1 MDNKNYYDFFPIGQV
16 DIEDNISKIV
26 INKEYAKGLKFLSL
40 FSHAI
45 IVYSK
50 NTKSNVPFSHKVV
63 KVISADEK
71 SGIVYFQGNP
81 YFSEGDFVYDIKP
94 YFPCED
100 RVKDCSVPEGLHSLQ
115 QWKAENM
122 NDAAVRK
129 EGKGSLAPSG
139 KISSIGNIRKIRG
152 EFFLELSN
160 NAEEYFE
167 RLIGYS
173 HIKIFWWFNGF
184 DKSKYRRITECEP
197 PYENAPRTGV
207 FASRSPVRPNPIALT
222 TARIIDFDKKLGRIK
237 VSNLD
242 CFDNTPLI
250 EISPYIPSNDRVL
263 DFKVPKW
270 LFHWPEWLD
279 DRVTNTSG
287 DQVSL
292 KSSSLDIIKKYSKSY
307 NNKTMKAED
316 FFKSNENEKVEHTKG
331 IIVKGARQ
339 NNLKNID
346 ITIPYNKIT
355 VITGVSGSG
364 KSSLAFDTIFA
375 ESQRR
380 FMDSLSIS
388 DSSLYEQMEKP
399 DFDMICGLPPSISIS
414 QKNIGRNPRSTVGT
428 ITDIYDYLRTLF
440 ATIGIRHCPDCGN
453 AIISL
458 SVDEITEIL
467 SELPFGTAIEI
478 TPFKV
483 ESPSYKYVLAE
494 KIVEDDALSHYVKK
508 SLEIGSGAIYVRIED
523 EERILFQT
531 TQMCYHCNHI
541 LFELTPSTF
550 SFNNP
555 ESMCPVCSGLGV
567 KMEVDPNLIV
577 SRPHLSIL
585 DGASNLWKD
594 LRKFRDKPNANWMKG
609 EILALADDM
618 GVDLEKPW
626 DELSGDFRRQ
636 AIWGSDGKEVTF
648 TYKNSNG
655 RSGNI
660 TRPVEGAYNSL
671 NRIFSENNGEAGKR
685 IANEFMKQSNCDC
698 CHGERLSKE
707 GRMVEVAGTRF
718 PQAASMSISEL
729 NKWVEELPSML
740 SDTQLGI
747 ADSILKEL
755 HKRLC
760 GYTKV
765 GVSYLT
771 LDRAVPT
778 LSGGELQRLRLIK
791 QLGSGITNM
800 LYVLDEPSA
809 GLHPKDHEK
818 LIKLIK
824 ELRDYGNTV
833 IVVEHDA
840 ETMLM
845 ADYIIDVG
853 PKAGIDGGRIV
864 AEGTPLQIMKN
875 PNSETGKYLSGEK
888 QVIIEKSML
897 SNECNWIKLNGARC
911 NNLKNIDVSFPIG
924 GITCVTGVSGS
935 GKSSLVS
942 KSLYP
947 AIENRINERKD
958 LHNMKEDLHRRKED
972 LHNIKEDLQQSKEEL
987 HNIKTDLHKY
997 CDSLSGDEYFD
1008 KIIHVNQ
1015 SPIGRTS
1022 RSNPATYTGVMDE
1035 IRNLFASTEE
1045 SEKRGYKAN
1054 KFSFNSKEGGC
1065 EVCHGEGRVCTPVSF
1080 MADIWTQCTVC
1091 KGKKYKKDT
1100 LQVKYKGKNIYDVL
1114 QMNVTEALD
1123 FFIDMTKLTQI
1134 LNTLCE
1140 VGLGY
1145 IKLGQS
1151 ALTLSGGEAQRIK
1164 LAKELSKNSS
1174 GKTLY
1179 ILDEPTTGLQFS
1191 DTRNLLILL
1200 EKIRAAGN
1208 SIIIIEHNLDVIRN
1222 SDWIIDLG
1230 PEGGSGGGYVIE
1242 QGTPE
1247 KVAKVKESYTGKLL
1261 KNIL

>member
-1 MDNKNYYDFFPIGQV
+1 MDNKNYYDFFLIGQV
-16 DIEDNISKIV
+16 EIEDNKSKIV

-45 IVYSK
+45 IIYSA
-50 NTKSNVPFSHKVV
+50 NTKDNVPFSHKVV

-71 SGIVYFQGNP
+71 SGIVCFKGSSD
-81 YFSEGDFVYDIKP
+81 FSEGDFIYDIKP

-100 RVKDCSVPEGLHSLQ
+100 RVKNCSVPEEIHSLQ
-115 QWKAENM
+115 QWKAENI
-122 NDAAVRK
+122 NETTVRK
-129 EGKGSLAPSG
+129 GKEGLLAPSG

-160 NAEEYFE
+160 NTEEYFE

-237 VSNLD
+237 VSALD

-250 EISPYIPSNDRVL
+250 EISPYIPSSDRVL
-263 DFKVPKW
+263 AFKVPKW
-270 LFHWPEWLD
+270 LSHWPEWLD
-279 DRVTNTSG
+279 DRVINTSG
-287 DQVSL
+287 AQVSL
-292 KSSSLDIIKKYSKSY
+292 KPSSLDIIKKYSKSN
-307 NNKTMKAED
+307 NNKTIKTED
-316 FFKSNENEKVEHTKG
+316 FFKSNENEKIEQRKG
-331 IIVKGARQ
+331 IVVKGARQ
-339 NNLKNID
+339 NNLKNIEV
-346 ITIPYNKIT
+346 TIPYNKIT

-380 FMDSLSIS
+380 FMDSISIS

-428 ITDIYDYLRTLF
+428 ITDIYDFLRTLF
-440 ATIGIRHCPDCGN
+440 ATIGVRHCPDCGN
-453 AIISL
+453 TIIPL
-458 SVDEITEIL
+458 SVDEITQIL
-467 SELPFGTAIEI
+467 LELPFGTAIEI

-483 ESPSYKYVLAE
+483 ESPSYKYVLP
-494 KIVEDDALSHYVKK
+494 KKVVEDDALAHHVNK

-523 EERILFQT
+523 NERVLFQT
-531 TQMCYHCNHI
+531 TEMCYHCNHI

-585 DGASNLWKD
+585 DGASNFWKD

-609 EILALADDM
+609 EILALADEM
-618 GVDLEKPW
+618 KIDLEKPW
-626 DELSGDFRRQ
+626 SELPEDFRRQ

-671 NRIFSENNGEAGKR
+671 KRIFSENNGESGKR
-685 IANEFMKQSNCDC
+685 IANEFMKQSDCDC
-698 CHGERLSKE
+698 CHGERLSRE

-729 NKWVEELPSML
+729 NKWVKELPSML
-740 SDTQLGI
+740 SDSQLAI
-747 ADSILKEL
+747 ADFILKEL

-760 GYTKV
+760 GYIKV

-771 LDRAVPT
+771 LDRSVPT

-800 LYVLDEPSA
+800 LYVLDEPST

-818 LIKLIK
+818 LINIIK
-824 ELRDYGNTV
+824 ELRGYGNTV

-853 PKAGIDGGRIV
+853 PKAGIHGGRIV

-875 PNSETGKYLSGEK
+875 PNSETGKYLSGER
-888 QVIIEKSML
+888 QVTIEKSVL
-897 SNECNWIKLNGARC
+897 SNECNWIKLNGVRC
-911 NNLKNIDVSFPIG
+911 NNLKNIDVSFPVR

-947 AIENRINERKD
+947 AIENRINGKKD
-958 LHNMKEDLHRRKED
+958 IH
-972 LHNIKEDLQQSKEEL
+972 Q
-987 HNIKTDLHKY
+987 Y
-997 CDSLSGDEYFD
+997 CDALSGDEYFD

-1022 RSNPATYTGVMDE
+1022 RSNPATYTGIMDE
-1035 IRNLFASTEE
+1035 IRNIFAFTEE
-1045 SEKRGYKAN
+1045 SKKRGYKTN

-1091 KGKKYKKDT
+1091 KGKRYKKDT
-1100 LQVKYKGKNIYDVL
+1100 LQVKYEGKNIYDVL
-1114 QMNVTEALD
+1114 QMNVDEALD
-1123 FFIDMTKLTQI
+1123 FFIDIPKLTQI
-1134 LNTLCE
+1134 LNTLSE

-1179 ILDEPTTGLQFS
+1179 ILDEPTTGLHFS
-1191 DTRNLLILL
+1191 DTQNLLILL

-1230 PEGGSGGGYVIE
+1230 PEGGSRGGYVIA
-1242 QGTPE
+1242 QGIPE
-1247 KVAKVKESYTGKLL
+1247 EVAKVKESYTGKLL

>member
-1 MDNKNYYDFFPIGQV
+1 MDNKNYYDLFPIGQIE
-16 DIEDNISKIV
+16 IEDNRSKII

-45 IVYSK
+45 IIYSK
-50 NTKSNVPFSHKVV
+50 KQKSNIPFSHSIIKIIGV
-63 KVISADEK
+63 DEK
-71 SGIVYFQGNP
+71 TGIVSFNKSS
-81 YFSEGDFVYDIKP
+81 YFSEGDFIYDIKP

-100 RVKDCSVPEGLHSLQ
+100 RVKDCIVPE
-115 QWKAENM
+115 NM
-122 NDAAVRK
+122 RLAGQRK
-129 EGKGSLAPSG
+129 ITQIEDTMGKMETG
-139 KISSIGNIRKIRG
+139 KVTSIGNIRKIKG
-152 EFFLELSN
+152 EFFLQFYN
-160 NAEEYFE
+160 NAEIYFE
-167 RLIGYS
+167 RLDGYS

-222 TARIIDFDKKLGRIK
+222 TARIINFDKKLGRIK

-250 EISPYIPSNDRVL
+250 EIFPYIPAIDQIL

-270 LFHWPEWLD
+270 LAHWPQWLD
-279 DRVTNTSG
+279 DKTADISG
-287 DQVSL
+287 DEIFI
-292 KSSSLDIIKKYSKSY
+292 KPCSLDIIKKYSKSDNKTINRESFFR
-307 NNKTMKAED
+307 NNK
-316 FFKSNENEKVEHTKG
+316 NEKVEHTKG
-331 IIVKGARQ
+331 IVVKGARQ

-380 FMDSLSIS
+380 FMDSLSTT
-388 DSSLYEQMEKP
+388 DYSLCEQIEKP
-399 DFDMICGLPPSISIS
+399 NVNMICGLPPSISIS

-428 ITDIYDYLRTLF
+428 ITDIYDFLRTLF
-440 ATIGIRHCPDCGN
+440 ASIGVRHCPHCGN
-453 AIISL
+453 AIIPL
-458 SVDEITEIL
+458 SAEEIVQIL
-467 SELPFGTAIEI
+467 SKLPPNTAIEI
-478 TPFKV
+478 TPFHLN
-483 ESPSYKYVLAE
+483 SPSYEYVLSE
-494 KIVEDDALSHYVKK
+494 KNIGENDLSLYVKK
-508 SLEIGSGAIYVRIED
+508 SLEIGKGAIYVRINNKEK
-523 EERILFQT
+523 ILFQT
-531 TQMCYHCNHI
+531 TQMCYYCNHI

-550 SFNNP
+550 GFNNP

-567 KMEVDPNLIV
+567 KMDIDPNLIV
-577 SRPHLSIL
+577 SRPQLSIL
-585 DGASNLWKD
+585 DGASNFWKD

-609 EILALADDM
+609 EVLALADEM
-618 GVDLEKPW
+618 KVDLEKPW
-626 DELSGDFRRQ
+626 NQLPEDFRRQ

-648 TYKNSNG
+648 IYKNSNG
-655 RSGNI
+655 RSGKI

-671 NRIFSENNGEAGKR
+671 KRIFSENNGQSGKR
-685 IANEFMKQSNCDC
+685 IVSEFIKESNCDC
-698 CHGERLSKE
+698 CYGERLSKE
-707 GRMVEVAGTRF
+707 GRMVEILGTRF
-718 PQAASMSISEL
+718 PEAASMTISDL
-729 NKWVEELPSML
+729 NKWIEELPNRL
-740 SDTQLGI
+740 SDSKLAI
-747 ADSILKEL
+747 ADSILKGL
-755 HKRLC
+755 HKRLQ
-760 GYTKV
+760 GYVKV

-771 LDRAVPT
+771 LNRAVPT

-800 LYVLDEPSA
+800 LYVLDEPST

-818 LIKLIK
+818 LINIIK

-833 IVVEHDA
+833 IVVEHDID
-840 ETMLM
+840 TMLM

-853 PKAGIDGGRIV
+853 PKAGIYGGRIV

-875 PNSETGKYLSGEK
+875 HNSETGKYLSGEK
-888 QVIIEKSML
+888 RVTIEKSMVF
-897 SNECNWIKLNGARC
+897 NKFNWIKLNGVTC
-911 NNLKNIDVSFPIG
+911 NNLKNIDISFPVG

-942 KSLYP
+942 KVLYP
-947 AIENRINERKD
+947 AIENRINGKKD
-958 LHNMKEDLHRRKED
+958 ISR
-972 LHNIKEDLQQSKEEL
+972 
-987 HNIKTDLHKY
+987 Y
-997 CDSLSGDEYFD
+997 CNTLSGDEYID

-1015 SPIGRTS
+1015 SSIGRTP

-1035 IRNLFASTEE
+1035 IRNIFACTEE
-1045 SEKRGYKAN
+1045 SKIRGYKGN
-1054 KFSFNSKEGGC
+1054 KFSFNSKEGQC

-1080 MADIWTQCTVC
+1080 MADIWTQCPVC
-1091 KGKKYKKDT
+1091 KGKRYKKDI

-1114 QMNVTEALD
+1114 QMNVDEALD
-1123 FFIDMTKLTQI
+1123 FFTDIWKITQI

-1151 ALTLSGGEAQRIK
+1151 ALSLSGGEAQRIK

-1179 ILDEPTTGLQFS
+1179 ILDEPTTGLHFS
-1191 DTRNLLILL
+1191 DTQNLLILL
-1200 EKIRAAGN
+1200 QKIRNAGN
-1208 SIIIIEHNLDVIRN
+1208 TVVIIEHNLDVIRN

-1230 PEGGSGGGYVIE
+1230 PEGGAKGGYVIA

-1247 KVAKVKESYTGKLL
+1247 EVSKVKESYTGNLL
-1261 KNIL
+1261 KRV